1 MELSEQWIS
10 DHLDTREDFNGIFL
24 LEYKTNK
31 SISFLYILGKKV
43 SLADFTVLSP
53 QRVFSLLHAAHRE
66 LLYVASVS
74 IRSMTVELK
83 PHRPRGES
91 RPTSALASV
100 WLFCVTSAVIFWF
113 HVLHVTA
120 AAPHNPVF
128 LPSHLKS
135 QENVSSEVKAYVWQ
149 PAMR

>member
-1 MELSEQWIS
+1 MVYFYWNTRPTKAFLSCTYWVRKSVWQ
-10 DHLDTREDFNGIFL
+10 TL
-24 LEYKTNK
+24 LF
-31 SISFLYILGKKV
+31 SLHRGSFSQI
-43 SLADFTVLSP
+43 
-53 QRVFSLLHAAHRE
+53 FSLLHAAHRE

-120 AAPHNPVF
+120 AAPHNPLF

-135 QENVSSEVKAYVWQ
+135 QENVSSEVKAYV
-149 PAMR
+149 